1 MPTINKGTPVRP
13 WMPKAEPFKMR
24 VDNQRFYNSA
34 AWRKFAK
41 AHKMQNPLCVNFDEC
56 GGVAEY
62 SDHINPIS
70 EGGAKF
76 DLENIQS
83 LCKKCNASK
92 TGKQARK

>member
-1 MPTINKGTPVRP
+1 
-13 WMPKAEPFKMR
+13 MPKKEAFKMK

-34 AWRKFAK
+34 AWRNFAK
-41 AHKMQNPLCVNFDEC
+41 AHKAQNPLCVNFEQC
-56 GGVAEY
+56 GGTAQY

-76 DLENIQS
+76 DPENIQS
-83 LCKKCNASK
+83 LCKKCNAVK